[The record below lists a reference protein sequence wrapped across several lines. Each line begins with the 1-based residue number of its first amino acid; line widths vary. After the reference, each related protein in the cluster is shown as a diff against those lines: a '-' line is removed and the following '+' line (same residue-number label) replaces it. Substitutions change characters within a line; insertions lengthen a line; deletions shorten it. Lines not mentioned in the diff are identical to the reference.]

1 MLHYGLEIRCPC
13 FFQQPTAKPPGKRLI
28 ERKLFL
34 LCGLAYGFV
43 EHKESDLAALEQKQ
57 YVIIGNGIAG
67 TTAAQTLRKNDP
79 NCSIFLITDEPY
91 PLYNR
96 VSLPRF
102 LQGVLTEQK
111 VMIRNLEWHEQQG
124 ITLLTETSATA
135 IDTEGHAVTFQDG
148 RTLPYTALLVATG
161 GRANPLTVPGAAG
174 TRFIFNF
181 VTLDDTK
188 AIIERAL
195 ESRCAVTTGGSF
207 IGYEMTEGFNVRKL
221 HVTWLIRGP
230 RWLRTVL
237 DEEGG
242 ALVDDIAR
250 RHGVE
255 VVHGEEIREV
265 VADQG
270 VPKQV
275 ITTSGKTYDADVV
288 GVGLGI
294 TLSTGI
300 LRDTPVACK
309 SGIIVNEY
317 LETNVP
323 GVYSAG
329 DVAEFYDP
337 VIERHHTMGT
347 WDNAMAHG
355 RIAGINMAGGHE
367 PYIDVPTYT
376 SPLFDTNIAVIGTA
390 ESNNPELTS
399 ISRTMIDERGE
410 RNYRK
415 FFFRGNRLVGSVF
428 VGSPKGRK
436 KIVEIIRVGQEFA
449 TQAEREGLFDVR

>member
-1 MLHYGLEIRCPC
+1 M
-13 FFQQPTAKPPGKRLI
+13 
-28 ERKLFL
+28 
-34 LCGLAYGFV
+34 

-79 NCSIFLITDEPY
+79 NCSIYLITDEPY

-111 VMIRNLEWHEQQG
+111 VMIRNREWHEQQG
-124 ITLLTETSATA
+124 ITLLTETTATA
-135 IDTEGHAVTFQDG
+135 IDTEGRAVTLHDG
-148 RTLPYTALLVATG
+148 RILPYTALLIATG
-161 GRANPLTVPGAAG
+161 GRANPLKVPGAAG

-230 RWLRTVL
+230 RWLRATL

-250 RHGVE
+250 SHGVD

-275 ITTSGKTYDADVV
+275 ITTSGKTYDADVI

-300 LRDTPVACK
+300 LHNTPVVCN
-309 SGIIVNEY
+309 SGIVVNEY
-317 LETNVP
+317 METNVP
-323 GVYSAG
+323 GVYAAG

-376 SPLFDTNIAVIGTA
+376 SPLFNTNIAVIGTA
-390 ESNNPELTS
+390 EVNNPDLTS
-399 ISRTMIDERGE
+399 SSRTETGERGE
-410 RNYRK
+410 KNYRK
-415 FFFRGNRLVGSVF
+415 FFFKGNRLVGSVF

-436 KIVEIIRVGQEFA
+436 KIVEIIRTGQEFA

>member
-1 MLHYGLEIRCPC
+1 
-13 FFQQPTAKPPGKRLI
+13 
-28 ERKLFL
+28 
-34 LCGLAYGFV
+34 
-43 EHKESDLAALEQKQ
+43 LAALEQKQ

-67 TTAAQTLRKNDP
+67 TTAAQTLRKNDS
-79 NCSIFLITDEPY
+79 NCSIYLITGEPY

-111 VMIRNLEWHEQQG
+111 VMIRNREWHEQQG
-124 ITLLTETSATA
+124 ITLLTETTATA
-135 IDTEGHAVTFQDG
+135 IDTEGRTVTLHEG
-148 RTLPYTALLVATG
+148 TILPYSALLVATG
-161 GRANPLTVPGAAG
+161 GRANPLRVPGAQG

-195 ESRCAVTTGGSF
+195 ESKSAVTTGGSF

-230 RWLRTVL
+230 RWLRTTL

-250 RHGVE
+250 SHGVD

-265 VADQG
+265 IADNG
-270 VPKQV
+270 VPKGV
-275 ITTSGKTYDADVV
+275 ITTSGKSYDADVI

-300 LRDTPVACK
+300 LQNTPVECK
-309 SGIIVNEY
+309 SGIIANEY
-317 LETNVP
+317 METNVP
-323 GVYSAG
+323 GVYAAG

-337 VIERHHTMGT
+337 IIGHHHTMGT
-347 WDNAMAHG
+347 WDNAQGHG
-355 RIAGINMAGGHE
+355 RIAAINMAGGHE

-376 SPLFDTNIAVIGTA
+376 SPLFDTNIAVMGTA
-390 ESNNPELTS
+390 EANNPELTS
-399 ISRTMIDERGE
+399 ISRTETDERGS

-415 FFFRGNRLVGSVF
+415 FFFKENRLVGSVF

-436 KIVEIIRVGQEFA
+436 KVIELIKTGQEFA

>member
-1 MLHYGLEIRCPC
+1 
-13 FFQQPTAKPPGKRLI
+13 
-28 ERKLFL
+28 
-34 LCGLAYGFV
+34 
-43 EHKESDLAALEQKQ
+43 LAALEQKQ

-79 NCSIFLITDEPY
+79 NCAINLITDEPY

-111 VMIRNLEWHEQQG
+111 VMIRNREWHEQQN
-124 ITLLTETSATA
+124 ISLLTETTAAA
-135 IDTEGHAVTFQDG
+135 IDAEARTLTLHDG
-148 RTLPYTALLVATG
+148 RILPYTALLVATG
-161 GRANPLTVPGAAG
+161 GRANPLMVPGSAG

-230 RWLRTVL
+230 RWLRTTL

-250 RHGVE
+250 RHGVD

-265 VADQG
+265 IADQG

-275 ITTSGKTYDADVV
+275 MTTSGKTYDADVI

-300 LRDTPVACK
+300 LHNTAVACK

-323 GVYSAG
+323 GIYAAG

-347 WDNAMAHG
+347 WDNGLGHG
-355 RIAGINMAGGHE
+355 RIAAINMAGGHE

-376 SPLFDTNIAVIGTA
+376 SPLFDTNIAVMGTA
-390 ESNNPELTS
+390 ETNNPELTS
-399 ISRTMIDERGE
+399 ISRIETGERGE

-436 KIVEIIRVGQEFA
+436 KVVEIIRVGQEFA